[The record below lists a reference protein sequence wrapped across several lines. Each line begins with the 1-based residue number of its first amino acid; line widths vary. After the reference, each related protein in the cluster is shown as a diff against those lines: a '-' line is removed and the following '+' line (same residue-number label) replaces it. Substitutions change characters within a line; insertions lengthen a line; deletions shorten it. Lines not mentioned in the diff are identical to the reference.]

1 MITNTHCFVLFA
13 SLPFK
18 NITDSRLSKTPV
30 RRDSLALSQK
40 KKKEETKFGGPR
52 GRKKGKWME
61 KEQGDPSLSIG
72 QIKQKKT
79 EQKKW
84 GRNEERGTNKER
96 NNNNSNNRTAD
107 GLA

>member
-1 MITNTHCFVLFA
+1 MAGL
-13 SLPFK
+13 
-18 NITDSRLSKTPV
+18 
-30 RRDSLALSQK
+30 
-40 KKKEETKFGGPR
+40 EEE
-52 GRKKGKWME
+52 KKGKWME